1 MTKFHLNFNREENIA
16 WLNQMAK
23 EGHAFINYFAG
34 FYTFEECT
42 PDQYEYGMEHSDNFF
57 SVSEKYKEK
66 MSNAGVEVVQCW
78 GSRVY
83 LRRKPM
89 NIPFPK
95 YPDTDDLLEYFL
107 KLRSLFK
114 IAAFIE
120 LLCVIL
126 ELYTTTGGFVGGFV
140 LTLVIGVI
148 LIACMQVVVKSN
160 KVILELRER
169 KKQHPKENEDKMNK
183 ISLALVLALLV
194 SAAPFAAGFFGA
206 TEGVVA
212 GLQLASYIL
221 LAVGIVKTRHIWGK

>member
-1 MTKFHLNFNREENIA
+1 MTKFRLNFNREENIE

-23 EGHAFINYFAG
+23 EGHAFVNYFAG

-42 PDQYEYGMEHSDNFF
+42 PGQYEYGIEHSDNFF
-57 SVSEKYKEK
+57 SVSETYKEK
-66 MSNAGVEVVQCW
+66 MGNAGVEVVQCW

-89 NIPFPK
+89 NIPFAK
-95 YPDTDDLLEYFL
+95 YPDTDALLDYFL
-107 KLRSLFK
+107 KIRGLFK
-114 IAAFIE
+114 IAALIE

-140 LTLVIGVI
+140 LTLAIGAI

-169 KKQHPKENEDKMNK
+169 KKQRPKENEDKMNK
-183 ISLALVLALLV
+183 ISPVIILALLV
-194 SAAPFAAGFFGA
+194 SAAPFAAGIFNASEGIIGA
-206 TEGVVA
+206 
-212 GLQLASYIL
+212 LQLVSYVL
-221 LAVGIVKTRHIWGK
+221 LAIGIVKTRHIWGK